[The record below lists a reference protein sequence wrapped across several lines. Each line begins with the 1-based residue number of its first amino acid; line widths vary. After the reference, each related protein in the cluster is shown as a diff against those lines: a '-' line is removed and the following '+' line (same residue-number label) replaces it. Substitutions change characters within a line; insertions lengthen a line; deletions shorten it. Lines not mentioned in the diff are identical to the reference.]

1 MRLDLLFTQPSV
13 NVKGISEN
21 GENTLITFVELLF
34 ILPRAC
40 PPVPLRLRKPG
51 HPPKFLFPK
60 TVFTLAQNRISE
72 DESDIKLM
80 QNGIQ
85 IGGMVGYK

>member
-1 MRLDLLFTQPSV
+1 MRLDLLFMQPSV

-21 GENTLITFVELLF
+21 GEHTLVSFVEHLF

-40 PPVPLRLRKPG
+40 LRKPG
-51 HPPKFLFPK
+51 APPKFLSPK